1 MLWKK
6 KRKEPENEFINDLKE
21 TESFKTMLKTQR
33 CPGCSQLTLVLRS
46 FERGPQGFEAQV
58 SCSNCQT
65 LNGVVNAL
73 GFHFVGLTKGAGKPF
88 PIRAE

>member
-1 MLWKK
+1 MWWKNK
-6 KRKEPENEFINDLKE
+6 KNPENEFMADLME

-33 CPGCSQLTLVLRS
+33 CPGCGQLTLVLRS

-58 SCSNCQT
+58 SCTNCPSM
-65 LNGVVNAL
+65 NGVVNAL
-73 GFHFVGLTKGAGKPF
+73 GFHFVGLTKGVAKPF